1 MVDYRD
7 VIVHNVGRTA
17 TDRYCSKP
25 TGQRGEVMLCPYCR
39 TTDSKVLESRS
50 SEDGA
55 VIRRRRECNACQ
67 KRFTTYERVEERPF
81 LVIKKGGSRE
91 QFDRNKI
98 LMGILRA
105 CEKRP
110 VSSRTIEEIVDSIET
125 ELRDHNDREVSTV
138 VIGEM
143 VMDKLRA
150 LDEVAYVR
158 FASVYRQ
165 FTDLNSFIN
174 TIDQLKSK

>member
-1 MVDYRD
+1 
-7 VIVHNVGRTA
+7 
-17 TDRYCSKP
+17 
-25 TGQRGEVMLCPYCR
+25 MLCPYCKA
-39 TTDSKVLESRS
+39 TESKVIDSRS

-55 VIRRRRECNACQ
+55 VIRRRRQCITCQ
-67 KRFTTYERVEERPF
+67 KRFTTYERYEERPL
-81 LVIKKGGSRE
+81 LVIKKGGNRE

-98 LMGILRA
+98 LMGITRA
-105 CEKRP
+105 CEKRAI
-110 VSSRTIEEIVDSIET
+110 SSETIEKMVNSIET
-125 ELRDHNDREVSTV
+125 DLRDFNDREVSSM

-143 VMDKLRA
+143 VMDKLRD

>member
-1 MVDYRD
+1 
-7 VIVHNVGRTA
+7 
-17 TDRYCSKP
+17 
-25 TGQRGEVMLCPYCR
+25 MLCPYCKQAE
-39 TTDSKVLESRS
+39 SKVIDSRS

-55 VIRRRRECNACQ
+55 VIRRRRECSACTR
-67 KRFTTYERVEERPF
+67 RFTTYERVEERPL
-81 LVIKKGGSRE
+81 LVIKKGGDRE

-98 LMGILRA
+98 LNGITRA

-110 VSSRTIEEIVDSIET
+110 VSSESIEAIVNSI
-125 ELRDHNDREVSTV
+125 EADLRDNNDREVSSM

-143 VMDKLRA
+143 VMNQLRS